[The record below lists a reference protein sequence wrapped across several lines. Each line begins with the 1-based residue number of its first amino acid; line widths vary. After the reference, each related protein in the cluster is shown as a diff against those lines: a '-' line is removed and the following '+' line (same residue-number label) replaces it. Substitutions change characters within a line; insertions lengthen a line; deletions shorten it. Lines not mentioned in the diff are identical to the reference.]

1 MPKKNDGL
9 YGKRLS
15 GKWRDAFTD
24 AQDHDFESIVCESFY
39 VAHGRILSQIEG
51 AGKFSKEGKTLLQAC
66 EILVEQGEL
75 SFEFVEELKLR
86 LLGLDLQG
94 MLQAFQGTLAL
105 ADGAVRLSKMGDVRR
120 QLDICKA
127 FIVAILQKS
136 QDRMARELALAC
148 IQQLKLDADL
158 PLEELEKLIHDAQEE
173 SDDNQEEGDSEE
185 TQEVQLR
192 HTEEDALIWGSYD
205 VPENILEGDIWDDG
219 DTESTATEEI
229 SSSSETSEN

>member
-1 MPKKNDGL
+1 MPKKNDGGL

-24 AQDHDFESIVCESFY
+24 AQDHDFENIVRESFY

-75 SFEFVEELKLR
+75 TFEFVEELKLR
-86 LLGLDLQG
+86 LLGLDLNG
-94 MLQAFQGTLAL
+94 MLAAFQGTLAL

-127 FIVAILQKS
+127 FIVAVLKNS

-173 SDDNQEEGDSEE
+173 SDDNQEENGEE
-185 TQEVQLR
+185 TQEKVQRTKENVL
-192 HTEEDALIWGSYD
+192 TWGSYD
-205 VPENILEGDIWDDG
+205 VPENILEGDIWGDG
-219 DTESTATEEI
+219 NIESTATEKI
-229 SSSSETSEN
+229 SGSSETGEN

>member
-24 AQDHDFESIVCESFY
+24 AEDHDFETIVRESFY

-75 SFEFVEELKLR
+75 TFEFVEELKLR
-86 LLGLDLQG
+86 LLGLDLTG
-94 MLQAFQGTLAL
+94 MLAAFQGTLAL

-127 FIVAILQKS
+127 FIVAVLKNS

-173 SDDNQEEGDSEE
+173 NDDNQEEDDSKE
-185 TQEVQLR
+185 TQEENQ
-192 HTEEDALIWGSYD
+192 HTEEDVLNWGNYD

-219 DTESTATEEI
+219 NIESTATEEI
-229 SSSSETSEN
+229 SGSSETGEN

>member
-1 MPKKNDGL
+1 MPEKNDGL

-15 GKWRDAFTD
+15 GRWRDAFTD
-24 AQDHDFESIVCESFY
+24 AQDHDFENIVRESFY
-39 VAHGRILSQIEG
+39 VAHGRILSLIEG
-51 AGKFSKEGKTLLQAC
+51 GGKFSREGKTLLQAC

-75 SFEFVEELKLR
+75 TSEFVEELKLR
-86 LLGLDLQG
+86 LLGLDLNG
-94 MLQAFQGTLAL
+94 MLTAFQGTLAL

-127 FIVAILQKS
+127 FIVAVLKNS

-173 SDDNQEEGDSEE
+173 SDDSEEESDGEATQEE
-185 TQEVQLR
+185 VQ
-192 HTEEDALIWGSYD
+192 HTEEDVLTWGSYD
-205 VPENILEGDIWDDG
+205 VPENILEGDIWGDG
-219 DTESTATEEI
+219 DTKSTATEEI
-229 SSSSETSEN
+229 SRSSETGEN

>member
-15 GKWRDAFTD
+15 GKWGDAFTD
-24 AQDHDFESIVCESFY
+24 AQDHDFENIVRESFY
-39 VAHGRILSQIEG
+39 VAHGRILSLIEG
-51 AGKFSKEGKTLLQAC
+51 GGKFSREGKTLLQAC

-75 SFEFVEELKLR
+75 TSEFVEELKLR
-86 LLGLDLQG
+86 LLGLDLNG
-94 MLQAFQGTLAL
+94 MLTAFQGTLAL

-127 FIVAILQKS
+127 FIVAVLKNS

-158 PLEELEKLIHDAQEE
+158 PLGELEKLIHDAQEE
-173 SDDNQEEGDSEE
+173 SDDSEEESDGEATQEE
-185 TQEVQLR
+185 VQ
-192 HTEEDALIWGSYD
+192 HTEEDVLTWGSYD
-205 VPENILEGDIWDDG
+205 VPENILEGDIWGDG
-219 DTESTATEEI
+219 DTKSTATEEI
-229 SSSSETSEN
+229 SRSSETGEN

>member
-9 YGKRLS
+9 YSKRLS

-24 AQDHDFESIVCESFY
+24 AQDHDFESIVRESFY

-66 EILVEQGEL
+66 EILIEQGEL
-75 SFEFVEELKLR
+75 TFEFVEELKLR
-86 LLGLDLQG
+86 LLGLDLNG
-94 MLQAFQGTLAL
+94 MLAAFQGTLAL

-127 FIVAILQKS
+127 FIVAVLKNS

-173 SDDNQEEGDSEE
+173 SDDSKEDDDGEE
-185 TQEVQLR
+185 TQEKVQ
-192 HTEEDALIWGSYD
+192 HTEENVLGWGSYD

-229 SSSSETSEN
+229 SRSSETGEN

>member
-1 MPKKNDGL
+1 MSKKNDGL

-15 GKWRDAFTD
+15 GRWRDAFTD
-24 AQDHDFESIVCESFY
+24 AQDHDFENIVRESFY

-75 SFEFVEELKLR
+75 TSEFVEELKLR
-86 LLGLDLQG
+86 LLGLDLNG
-94 MLQAFQGTLAL
+94 MLAAFQGTLAL

-127 FIVAILQKS
+127 FIVAVLKNS

-158 PLEELEKLIHDAQEE
+158 PLEELEKLIHDAQDAQEE
-173 SDDNQEEGDSEE
+173 SDDSEEESDSEE
-185 TQEVQLR
+185 EVQ
-192 HTEEDALIWGSYD
+192 HTEEDVLTWGSYD
-205 VPENILEGDIWDDG
+205 VPENILEGDIWGDG
-219 DTESTATEEI
+219 DTKSTATEEI
-229 SSSSETSEN
+229 SRSSETGEN

>member
-1 MPKKNDGL
+1 MPEKNDGL

-24 AQDHDFESIVCESFY
+24 AQDHDFENIVRESFY
-39 VAHGRILSQIEG
+39 VAHGRILSLIEG
-51 AGKFSKEGKTLLQAC
+51 GGKFSREGKTLLQAC

-75 SFEFVEELKLR
+75 TSEFVEELKLR
-86 LLGLDLQG
+86 LLGLDLNG
-94 MLQAFQGTLAL
+94 MLTAFQGTLAL

-127 FIVAILQKS
+127 FIVAVLKNS

-173 SDDNQEEGDSEE
+173 SDDSEEESDGEATQEE
-185 TQEVQLR
+185 VQ
-192 HTEEDALIWGSYD
+192 HTEEDVLTWGSYD
-205 VPENILEGDIWDDG
+205 VPENILEGDIWGDG
-219 DTESTATEEI
+219 DTKSTATEEI
-229 SSSSETSEN
+229 SRSSETGEN

>member
-1 MPKKNDGL
+1 MPKENDGL

-24 AQDHDFESIVCESFY
+24 AQDHDFENIVRESFY

-51 AGKFSKEGKTLLQAC
+51 AGKFSREGKTLLQAC
-66 EILVEQGEL
+66 EVLVEQNEL
-75 SFEFVEELKLR
+75 SLEFVEELKLR

-94 MLQAFQGTLAL
+94 MLQAFQGTLSL

-173 SDDNQEEGDSEE
+173 SDSEE
-185 TQEVQLR
+185 TQEEVQ
-192 HTEEDALIWGSYD
+192 HTKEDVLIWGDYD
-205 VPENILEGDIWDDG
+205 VPENILEGDIWGDG
-219 DTESTATEEI
+219 DTESTATGEI
-229 SSSSETSEN
+229 SRSSEMGEN

>member
-24 AQDHDFESIVCESFY
+24 AQDHDFENIVRESFY
-39 VAHGRILSQIEG
+39 VAHGRILSTLEG

-75 SFEFVEELKLR
+75 TFEFVEELKLR
-86 LLGLDLQG
+86 LLGLDLNG
-94 MLQAFQGTLAL
+94 MLAAFQGTLAL

-173 SDDNQEEGDSEE
+173 SGDQEEDASEE
-185 TQEVQLR
+185 TQEEVQR
-192 HTEEDALIWGSYD
+192 TEEDVLTW
-205 VPENILEGDIWDDG
+205 PENILEGDIWGDG
-219 DTESTATEEI
+219 NIESTAAEEI
-229 SSSSETSEN
+229 SRSSETGEN

>member
-173 SDDNQEEGDSEE
+173 SDDNQE
-185 TQEVQLR
+185 VQLR

>member
-1 MPKKNDGL
+1 MPKKNNGL

-24 AQDHDFESIVCESFY
+24 AQDYDFESIVRESFY
-39 VAHGRILSQIEG
+39 AAHGRILSQIEG

-75 SFEFVEELKLR
+75 TFEFVAELKLR
-86 LLGLDLQG
+86 LLGLDLNG
-94 MLQAFQGTLAL
+94 MLAAFQGTLAL

-173 SDDNQEEGDSEE
+173 SDDQEEDDSEE
-185 TQEVQLR
+185 TQEEVQR
-192 HTEEDALIWGSYD
+192 TEEDVLTW
-205 VPENILEGDIWDDG
+205 PENILEGDIWGDG
-219 DTESTATEEI
+219 NIESTAAEEI
-229 SSSSETSEN
+229 YRSSETGEN

>member
-24 AQDHDFESIVCESFY
+24 AQDHDFENIVRESFY
-39 VAHGRILSQIEG
+39 VAHGRILSTLEG

-75 SFEFVEELKLR
+75 TFEFVEELKLR
-86 LLGLDLQG
+86 LLGLDLNG
-94 MLQAFQGTLAL
+94 MLAAFQGTLAL

-173 SDDNQEEGDSEE
+173 SGDQEEDASEE
-185 TQEVQLR
+185 TQEEVQR
-192 HTEEDALIWGSYD
+192 TEEDVLTC
-205 VPENILEGDIWDDG
+205 PENILEGDIWGDG
-219 DTESTATEEI
+219 NIESTAAEEI
-229 SSSSETSEN
+229 SRSSETGEN

>member
-24 AQDHDFESIVCESFY
+24 AQDHDFENIVRESFY
-39 VAHGRILSQIEG
+39 VAHGRILSLIEG
-51 AGKFSKEGKTLLQAC
+51 GGKFSREGKTLLQAC

-75 SFEFVEELKLR
+75 TSEFVEELKLR
-86 LLGLDLQG
+86 LLGLDLNG
-94 MLQAFQGTLAL
+94 MLAAFQGTLAL

-127 FIVAILQKS
+127 FIVAVLKNS

-173 SDDNQEEGDSEE
+173 SDDSEEESDGEATQEE
-185 TQEVQLR
+185 VQ
-192 HTEEDALIWGSYD
+192 HTEEDVLTWGSYD
-205 VPENILEGDIWDDG
+205 VPENILEGDIWGDG
-219 DTESTATEEI
+219 DTKSTATEEI
-229 SSSSETSEN
+229 SRSSETGEN